1 MCSSASPCVDARC
14 CTVFIV
20 FFFSGRAKTF
30 TQIHSKVSS
39 LGFMSKPASCNT
51 MYAVMLWCS
60 AVFSL
65 YVCVCVGY
73 ITVAFGYVFATQCC
87 EILRSCCDK
96 KPHCLV
102 GICGVPVHKLADN
115 NDAHSLRRAAAV

>member
-1 MCSSASPCVDARC
+1 MHLPVRMLAAVLYSLFVSV
-14 CTVFIV
+14 
-20 FFFSGRAKTF
+20 RAKTF

-39 LGFMSKPASCNT
+39 LGFISNSASCNT
-51 MYAVMLWCS
+51 TYAVMLWCS

-65 YVCVCVGY
+65 YVCVCVCVGY

-96 KPHCLV
+96 KPHCFV
-102 GICGVPVHKLADN
+102 CICGVRVHKLADN
-115 NDAHSLRRAAAV
+115 NNNAHSLRRAAAV